1 MESWLQMA
9 KNKEFFELVKQLMEN
24 HYDPRYK
31 RSLLRKKKEVF
42 AKLKIEDMSQKGLS
56 SIVDKILQ
64 TAKKIE

>member
-1 MESWLQMA
+1 MV
-9 KNKEFFELVKQLMEN
+9 KNKEFYELVKQLMEQ

-42 AKLKIEDMSQKGLS
+42 AKLKIEDMSPKGLS
-56 SIVDKILQ
+56 SMVDRILQ